1 MLSSAAC
8 RTSIAPASV
17 GVTLGQRTSAWARAT
32 GSITTA
38 IAPLSISGRTG
49 KLLFH
54 MGVAMP
60 KSDLGAIA
68 AVSRT
73 GYPAPYASAVAG
85 RYSQRLT
92 RAAGLTDF
100 GVNIITLEPGAWSS
114 QRHWHETEDEFVI
127 MLERSEEHTSELQSL
142 LRISYAVFCLKKKK
156 NATLFIITHNT
167 HT

>member
-1 MLSSAAC
+1 
-8 RTSIAPASV
+8 
-17 GVTLGQRTSAWARAT
+17 
-32 GSITTA
+32 
-38 IAPLSISGRTG
+38 
-49 KLLFH
+49 

-60 KSDLGAIA
+60 KIDLGAIA

-127 MLERSEEHTSELQSL
+127 MLEGEAILVDDSGRPP
-142 LRISYAVFCLKKKK
+142 LKPGDFSSFPK
-156 NATLFIITHNT
+156 NDGNGDNLVNGSAADERYLVVGATGFPGQAQYPDIDLFVDGSDGG
-167 HT
+167 

>member
-1 MLSSAAC
+1 
-8 RTSIAPASV
+8 
-17 GVTLGQRTSAWARAT
+17 
-32 GSITTA
+32 
-38 IAPLSISGRTG
+38 
-49 KLLFH
+49 
-54 MGVAMP
+54 MP
-60 KSDLGAIA
+60 KIDLGAIA

-127 MLERSEEHTSELQSL
+127 MLEGEAILVDDSGRTPMKRSEERRVGKECVSKCRYRWSPYH
-142 LRISYAVFCLKKKK
+142 
-156 NATLFIITHNT
+156 
-167 HT
+167 

>member
-1 MLSSAAC
+1 
-8 RTSIAPASV
+8 
-17 GVTLGQRTSAWARAT
+17 
-32 GSITTA
+32 
-38 IAPLSISGRTG
+38 
-49 KLLFH
+49 

-60 KSDLGAIA
+60 KIDLGAIA

-127 MLERSEEHTSELQSL
+127 MLEGEAILVDDSGRTPMKPRSEEHTAELQSL
-142 LRISYAVFCLKKKK
+142 MRISDAGFCLK
-156 NATLFIITHNT
+156 
-167 HT
+167 